1 MDLQDAILVAN
12 EAALNEIEA
21 LEAKCA
27 ATVLSSRTATKQHE
41 RRNRIRKL
49 KEAYTLLNAEFDRL
63 EAIYEQ
69 SNVRA

>member
-41 RRNRIRKL
+41 RRNRIR
-49 KEAYTLLNAEFDRL
+49 L